1 MKGALNS
8 SRAAVPSP
16 RDRTAGTPGAPG
28 QPGRI
33 TREGEIRSTTIPI
46 LFHELSEARATGFL
60 NVVDGDLKKS
70 VQFGE
75 GHVLFASSNS
85 RDDRFSQFLLKS
97 GVISLKSLMKA
108 LEVMTVTKDRL
119 GEVMVRFKML
129 THEDVEKW
137 IRVQVREIVYSIFQW
152 THGRYAFE
160 NRPPNAETIVIGVP
174 GDVMLLEGVRRIDS
188 WARVYEEVGS
198 LNTEYRTTRDMP
210 NLTRDLPLS
219 PEEKEILRMCD
230 APTSLEEICE
240 ASKLNDYDV
249 CRSVWALLILGA
261 LMKS

>member
-1 MKGALNS
+1 MSQAASS
-8 SRAAVPSP
+8 SRPSSPSP
-16 RDRTAGTPGAPG
+16 QGRAAGAPG
-28 QPGRI
+28 RVM
-33 TREGEIRSTTIPI
+33 REGEIRSTTLPN
-46 LFHELSEARATGFL
+46 LFHEFSEARATGFL
-60 NVVDGDLKKS
+60 HVTERDVRKS

-75 GHVLFASSNS
+75 GHVLFASSNQ

-97 GVISLKSLMKA
+97 GAISLKSLMRA
-108 LEVMTVTKDRL
+108 LEVMIVTKDRL

-152 THGRYAFE
+152 TRGRYSFE
-160 NRPPNAETIVIGVP
+160 TRTPSAETIVIGVP
-174 GDVMLLEGVRRIDS
+174 GDVMVLEGVKRIES
-188 WARVYEEVGS
+188 WARVYEEVGG
-198 LNTEYRTTRDMP
+198 LNTEYRTTRD
-210 NLTRDLPLS
+210 LEKITRDLALS

-230 APTSLEEICE
+230 APTSLEEMCE